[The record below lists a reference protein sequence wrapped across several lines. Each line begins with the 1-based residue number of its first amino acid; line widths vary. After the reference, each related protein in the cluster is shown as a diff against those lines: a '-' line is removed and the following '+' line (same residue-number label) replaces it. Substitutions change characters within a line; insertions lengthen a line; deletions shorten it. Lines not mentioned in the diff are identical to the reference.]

1 MSAAMFSFPTADEI
15 PQVHRIGTPLEQRE
29 WLVGGELRRFEGP
42 LNEVVSPVRV
52 KTAKGLEPVV
62 LGSTPLLTAK
72 ESEEALNAAVKAWD
86 NGRGVWPTMHVA
98 ERIAHVERFLAAMR
112 AKRSEVVKLLM
123 WEIGKTLKDSEKEFD
138 RTVDYIADTITAL
151 KEADRHATKFLQEQ
165 GIMGQVRRVPLGV
178 SLCMGPYNY
187 PLNETFSTMFPA
199 LLMGNPVIL
208 KPAKFGVLLV
218 QPLLQA
224 FKECFPPGVVN
235 VIYGRGRE
243 TVGTLMASGKVDVL
257 AFIGTN
263 KGASDLK
270 KLHPRPHRLK
280 AVLGLDA
287 KNIGIVTPDVDLDE
301 AVAECLSGSLSFN
314 GQRCTAIKLI
324 LVHRRVV
331 ESFLEKFVKA
341 VNGLKAGMPWE
352 SGVTL
357 TPLPEPN
364 KTDFLATLVADA
376 TKQGAKVI
384 NPGGAEV
391 TGSYFTPAVMYPVT
405 PSMKLWH
412 EEQFGP
418 IVPIGVWDEEQQV
431 VDAVVDSPF
440 GQQVSIFGRDAA
452 QVGRLIDACAH
463 QVGRINLNCQ
473 CQRGPD
479 VFPFTG
485 RKDSAE
491 GTLSVNDA
499 LRVFSIRTLVAAK
512 TTEPNKKVVR
522 EILTHRH
529 SSFLSTDYLL

>member
-1 MSAAMFSFPTADEI
+1 
-15 PQVHRIGTPLEQRE
+15 
-29 WLVGGELRRFEGP
+29 
-42 LNEVVSPVRV
+42 
-52 KTAKGLEPVV
+52 
-62 LGSTPLLTAK
+62 
-72 ESEEALNAAVKAWD
+72 
-86 NGRGVWPTMHVA
+86 
-98 ERIAHVERFLAAMR
+98 
-112 AKRSEVVKLLM
+112 
-123 WEIGKTLKDSEKEFD
+123 
-138 RTVDYIADTITAL
+138 
-151 KEADRHATKFLQEQ
+151 
-165 GIMGQVRRVPLGV
+165 
-178 SLCMGPYNY
+178 
-187 PLNETFSTMFPA
+187 
-199 LLMGNPVIL
+199 
-208 KPAKFGVLLV
+208 
-218 QPLLQA
+218 
-224 FKECFPPGVVN
+224 
-235 VIYGRGRE
+235 
-243 TVGTLMASGKVDVL
+243 
-257 AFIGTN
+257 
-263 KGASDLK
+263 
-270 KLHPRPHRLK
+270 
-280 AVLGLDA
+280 
-287 KNIGIVTPDVDLDE
+287 
-301 AVAECLSGSLSFN
+301 
-314 GQRCTAIKLI
+314 
-324 LVHRRVV
+324 
-331 ESFLEKFVKA
+331 
-341 VNGLKAGMPWE
+341 
-352 SGVTL
+352 VTL

-391 TGSYFTPAVMYPVT
+391 SGSYFTPAVMYPVT